1 MKWNDG
7 QKRAEFEKEQA
18 KLRKEYLAAGMTEE
32 QIKEMYEFDLSVY
45 KGDRIEAIHTQ
56 SFDFDDAEFDDKE
69 TDNPLFKKYLDVISV
84 TPGYSDSSR
93 YGWVEE
99 LENDNL
105 AKAIKNLP
113 KDDLDILTEWLVD
126 GLTVTEIAKKQR
138 RDKSNISRQI
148 MRLKKFLKEFL

>member
-56 SFDFDDAEFDDKE
+56 SFDFDNAEFDDKE

-84 TPGYSDSSR
+84 TPEYSDSSR
-93 YGWVEE
+93 YGWIEE
-99 LENDNL
+99 IENDNL
-105 AKAIKNLP
+105 AKAIKSLP
-113 KDDLDILTEWLVD
+113 YDYIDILTDLFVY
-126 GLTVTEIAKKQR
+126 GLSQTEIAKKR
-138 RDKSNISRQI
+138 GVTRKAINKKITKIKS
-148 MRLKKFLKEFL
+148 FLKNF